1 MNTVKTPLCE
11 IKTETNPVQI
21 KLVLIRFWS
30 SATAA
35 SAFYLITH
43 MCVVKLCG
51 THSLSRANLLRLSKN
66 SVLPPWWKCR
76 AGREVDDSFS
86 LKTRKVQ
93 PSSFTVMDLSSLTLK
108 VNAHLLLSWL
118 WFREPDRPGTGI
130 RTLTGTILQ
139 YYNCRCSSSAHCF
152 IRQLKEPPQ

>member
-43 MCVVKLCG
+43 MCVV
-51 THSLSRANLLRLSKN
+51 
-66 SVLPPWWKCR
+66 
-76 AGREVDDSFS
+76 
-86 LKTRKVQ
+86 
-93 PSSFTVMDLSSLTLK
+93 
-108 VNAHLLLSWL
+108 
-118 WFREPDRPGTGI
+118 
-130 RTLTGTILQ
+130 
-139 YYNCRCSSSAHCF
+139 
-152 IRQLKEPPQ
+152 